1 MKEYAHAPHDRQI
14 TFTAEIGERSI
25 RVVSQPGIPLW
36 DQVSPAQRLLGEGVM
51 LRPGQRVLHLGCGHG
66 ALGVALAKQVPDGS
80 VDLMDAS
87 AIAVALAG
95 ATLAANNVT
104 NAHILPDPT
113 TLEGEYDAAVVLI
126 PAGRKFAR
134 RWLALAH
141 AALRP
146 GGYLYLAGPKGEGIE
161 SLVRDAKDLCGQAST
176 LAYRE
181 HNRAGIATKRAG
193 VTPPAWATEPGIAPG
208 TWHHFTIAAAGHT
221 FAIDSLP
228 GIFSYDR
235 LDEGTALL
243 IDTLTSPKSRIPAG
257 GSVLD
262 LGCGYG
268 LLGLVAAA
276 FGAGRI
282 DLVDVNLPAVAA
294 TRRNLA
300 AAGITNARAL
310 AGDTFSAVSGER
322 YDLIVTNPPFH
333 TGKAVDFESARRF
346 MRESCDALAPNGQ
359 LLLVANAFLPYDQV
373 LRERYRRVEQVAA
386 TPRFQVLRATEPL
399 PPGAVNSDGNP
410 RAERRQPA

>member
-1 MKEYAHAPHDRQI
+1 MEYAQAPRDRTI
-14 TFTAEIGERSI
+14 TFTAEIGGWTVS
-25 RVVSQPGIPLW
+25 VVSQPGIPLW

-66 ALGVALAKQVPDGS
+66 ALGAALAKMVPQGS
-80 VDLMDAS
+80 VDLIDAS
-87 AIAVALAG
+87 SIAAMLAEK
-95 ATLAANNVT
+95 TLAANDITHARV
-104 NAHILPDPT
+104 LPDPA

-134 RWLALAH
+134 RWLAQAH

-146 GGYLYLAGPKGEGIE
+146 GGHLYLAGPKGEGIE
-161 SLVRDAKDLCGQAST
+161 SLVRDAKDLCGQSST

-181 HNRAGIATKRAG
+181 HNRAGSATKRADHA
-193 VTPPAWATEPGIAPG
+193 PPAWATEPGIAPG
-208 TWHHFTIAAAGHT
+208 TWFHFTIEAAGHT

-228 GIFSYDR
+228 GVFSYDR

-243 IDTLTSPKSRIPAG
+243 IDALIAPKSRIPAG

-268 LLGLVAAA
+268 ILGLVAAA
-276 FGAGRI
+276 LGAGKV
-282 DLVDVNLPAVAA
+282 DLVDVSLPAVASTQRNIA
-294 TRRNLA
+294 T
-300 AAGITNARAL
+300 AGLTNARAL
-310 AGDTFSAVSGER
+310 AGDSFGAVPGER
-322 YDLIVTNPPFH
+322 YDLIMTNPPFH

-346 MRESCDALAPNGQ
+346 MRESCDALTPHGQ
-359 LLLVANAFLPYDQV
+359 LLLVANAFLPYEQV

-386 TPRFQVLRATEPL
+386 TPRFQVLRAAEPL
-399 PPGAVNSDGNP
+399 PPGETGGEEHR
-410 RAERRQPA
+410 RAERRHQG